1 MSVVPYIITVL
12 AFAALYFSDNN
23 PDNEMYAG
31 LLCLSLAVTGVVHWL
46 MMRHRCYTTE
56 YLGGIVMEL
65 FHEDSWT
72 EIIIREER
80 EPCGKDS
87 YGNVEYRTVRR
98 KDYVYHPAIWRMIT
112 SNGSSIDIEKSEFY
126 NIVDVWQTPKHPFSI
141 TGDEIQGGIRFGK
154 RYRFSDVTEELE
166 ENGENP
172 LFNEALRKRTYTVT
186 ETHKYK
192 NKIRNSNSIFKFEDI
207 KEEEAITLGLHD
219 YPTICDDYDQ
229 SPVIGVSGNAIG
241 GEIDEL
247 YRTFNAYYGS
257 IYEIHVFVLLFD
269 ASKGVETAQ
278 KQQAYWKGGNKN
290 EFVVCLGITDDEVK
304 WCYTFS
310 WMDEPT
316 LGVKTE
322 GYFRENTKLDLK
334 SYLYWL
340 IDNINYWKRKEFADF
355 DYITVNLTTA
365 QIIWLTLITIVV
377 NVLLMYYVLIPD
389 IKKDSSKEMI
399 ENEYYYENIY

>member
-46 MMRHRCYTTE
+46 MMRNRCYTTE
-56 YLGGIVMEL
+56 YLGSIVVEL

-72 EIIIREER
+72 EIVIRKEKEF
-80 EPCGKDS
+80 CGYDS
-87 YGNVEYRTVRR
+87 NGKMEYRTVEREE
-98 KDYVYHPAIWRMIT
+98 YIYHPAIWKMLT
-112 SNGSSIDIEKSEFY
+112 SIGSSIDIDRSEFY

-192 NKIRNSNSIFKFEDI
+192 NKVRNSNSIFKFEEV
-207 KEEEAITLGLHD
+207 KEDDVNRLGLRD

-229 SPVIGVSGNAIG
+229 SPVVGTSGYAID

-278 KQQAYWKGGNKN
+278 KQQAYWKGGNTN

-322 GYFRENTKLDLK
+322 GYFRENTELDLK

-389 IKKDSSKEMI
+389 IKKDSSQEMI